1 MTITKKHLPIAII
14 VIFHVVGLVGFKVNP
29 EYFKQLTSV
38 NLVLSVFLVLLMS
51 NQSSIK
57 FYGSFLFVA
66 FAGYVLEV
74 IGVKTGLIFGNYYYG
89 NALGFKLFDVPL
101 LIGINW
107 AVLIYAISQ
116 FTKFDNKW
124 INALIGA
131 SLMTFLDFFIEQS
144 ASKFDFWYW
153 QNDVIPIKNYVAWFV
168 ISFVLNII
176 VQKILAQKP
185 NFTAKWFYVVQVCF
199 FVILFYI

>member
-1 MTITKKHLPIAII
+1 MTITKKYIPIAII

-176 VQKILAQKP
+176 VQKILAKKP